1 MGHHVPQKPNSRVI
15 VGTERSLA
23 HHLSR
28 ALVRLFWVGTPL
40 LYAAEVALVKTD
52 H

>member
-1 MGHHVPQKPNSRVI
+1 MGHHIPQKPDSRVI

-28 ALVRLFWVGTPL
+28 ALVRLFWVGYSIL
-40 LYAAEVALVKTD
+40 FAAGAALVKSN